1 MERFHQVLVVGA
13 AGLSVAVADV
23 LIKQAAMGKP
33 RVGDA
38 LIHPLTAVALVLY
51 AGQVALFAYVFVR
64 KWQLG
69 IVALLQMA
77 VYATAC
83 ILIARTWFGEQITP
97 RQAVGILLA
106 FCGAVLMT
114 R

>member
-1 MERFHQVLVVGA
+1 MERLNQPFLIVA
-13 AGLSVAVADV
+13 AGFSVALGDV
-23 LIKQAAMGKP
+23 LIKRAAMETA
-33 RVGDA
+33 RLADA
-38 LIHPLTAVALVLY
+38 IRHPLMALAFGLY
-51 AGQVALFAYVFVR
+51 AVQVALFAYVFVR

-77 VYATAC
+77 VYASAC
-83 ILIARTWFGEQITP
+83 ILIGRYWFGERLTVA
-97 RQAVGILLA
+97 QAAGMLLA